1 MMIQVSRKAV
11 HKRFVITKIGILLVS
26 AVVLTWCLGVFSSV
40 YAKRK
45 SKAETEIQ
53 RKRELR
59 KQEKAKLNNT
69 VWQIELVKISV
80 DKKKRRKE
88 EDTLRFEN
96 NKVQSDKLASEGFS
110 PTNYTINVE
119 GNGNTIVVWET
130 MQTNE
135 IGNIA
140 FWRGEIENGVMRGIL
155 SWQLSETFKEDYG
168 FVSTAKE
175 DITET
180 TKEEV
185 PIVSEKELEKALA
198 VTETE
203 EIEENKAEVKKEP
216 DIKKKPTRRKK
227 KKRKWLW

>member
-1 MMIQVSRKAV
+1 MMVQVSKKAV

-40 YAKRK
+40 YARRK
-45 SKAETEIQ
+45 SKAEIEVQ

-69 VWQIELVKISV
+69 VWQIELVKISAY
-80 DKKKRRKE
+80 KKKRRKE

-119 GNGNTIVVWET
+119 GDGHTIVVWET

-155 SWQLSETFKEDYG
+155 SWQLSKTFKEDYG

-175 DITET
+175 DITGT
-180 TKEEV
+180 TKEV
-185 PIVSEKELEKALA
+185 PIVSEKELEEALA

-216 DIKKKPTRRKK
+216 DIKKEPTKRKK

>member
-1 MMIQVSRKAV
+1 MMIQVSKKAV

-45 SKAETEIQ
+45 SKAEIEIQ

-69 VWQIELVKISV
+69 VWQIELVKISA
-80 DKKKRRKE
+80 DKKKRKKE

-96 NKVQSDKLASEGFS
+96 NKVQSNKLALEGFS

-119 GNGNTIVVWET
+119 GDGNTIVVWET

-155 SWQLSETFKEDYG
+155 SWQLSKTFKEDYG

-175 DITET
+175 DITAT

-185 PIVSEKELEKALA
+185 PIVSEKELEEAFA

-203 EIEENKAEVKKEP
+203 EIEENKTKV
-216 DIKKKPTRRKK
+216 KKKPTRRKK
-227 KKRKWLW
+227 KRRKLFW